1 MSEREHWQRVYESK
15 PSDAVSWFQAEATL
29 SLDLIRRIGAPRE
42 AAIIDVG
49 GGASTLVD
57 GLLAEGFGDLTVLD
71 LSDAA
76 LRVARNRLGA
86 RGEEVRWIAGDITG
100 VDLPEA
106 TYDVW
111 HDRAVF
117 HFLTTAEARRAYVR
131 QVMKAVRHGGHV
143 IVATFAADGPTECS
157 GLPVMRYDADELHAE
172 FGSAF
177 QLTEHRD
184 EHHVTPAGTG
194 PALRLLPLPETPV
207 KRSVAGLRS
216 ARPAMRTTFHDI
228 RHFFFGPRPDK
239 LPSRGKPLANQ
250 RGRQSRPVAWPDFK
264 SGGGRQ
270 PFLGGFDSHCL
281 PPILRS
287 LSAAIVSHRI
297 KRLSRSVPAEAASHP
312 SPSSP

>member
-76 LRVARNRLGA
+76 LRVARN
-86 RGEEVRWIAGDITG
+86 
-100 VDLPEA
+100 
-106 TYDVW
+106 
-111 HDRAVF
+111 
-117 HFLTTAEARRAYVR
+117 
-131 QVMKAVRHGGHV
+131 
-143 IVATFAADGPTECS
+143 PTECS

-184 EHHVTPAGTG
+184 EHHVTPAG
-194 PALRLLPLPETPV
+194 RV
-207 KRSVAGLRS
+207 Q
-216 ARPAMRTTFHDI
+216 
-228 RHFFFGPRPDK
+228 HF
-239 LPSRGKPLANQ
+239 
-250 RGRQSRPVAWPDFK
+250 VYC
-264 SGGGRQ
+264 
-270 PFLGGFDSHCL
+270 HCL
-281 PPILRS
+281 
-287 LSAAIVSHRI
+287 
-297 KRLSRSVPAEAASHP
+297 KRL
-312 SPSSP
+312 

>member
-1 MSEREHWQRVYESK
+1 MS
-15 PSDAVSWFQAEATL
+15 
-29 SLDLIRRIGAPRE
+29 
-42 AAIIDVG
+42 AA
-49 GGASTLVD
+49 ALSTLVD

-143 IVATFAADGPTECS
+143 IVATFRRRRPDRMQRPASHALRRRRTARRVRLR
-157 GLPVMRYDADELHAE
+157 LPA
-172 FGSAF
+172 
-177 QLTEHRD
+177 HRAPRR
-184 EHHVTPAGTG
+184 TPRHSRRPG

-207 KRSVAGLRS
+207 SVSEAGLRS

-228 RHFFFGPRPDK
+228 RHFFGPRPDK

-250 RGRQSRPVAWPDFK
+250 EKAITPGGVAGLQIRWGTAAVP
-264 SGGGRQ
+264 GWVR
-270 PFLGGFDSHCL
+270 L
-281 PPILRS
+281 PLPSANSPLA
-287 LSAAIVSHRI
+287 SAAILSLQDQASISVRS
-297 KRLSRSVPAEAASHP
+297 SRSSVSPVPVAPLTSAPRSFQRTLLPAASP
-312 SPSSP
+312 ATRRSAMSWPAARPFQAQGIPASSRVGR

>member
-1 MSEREHWQRVYESK
+1 MSEREHWQRAYESK

-117 HFLTTAEARRAYVR
+117 HFL
-131 QVMKAVRHGGHV
+131 
-143 IVATFAADGPTECS
+143 
-157 GLPVMRYDADELHAE
+157 
-172 FGSAF
+172 
-177 QLTEHRD
+177 
-184 EHHVTPAGTG
+184 
-194 PALRLLPLPETPV
+194 PLPKPAAPTC
-207 KRSVAGLRS
+207 
-216 ARPAMRTTFHDI
+216 AR
-228 RHFFFGPRPDK
+228 
-239 LPSRGKPLANQ
+239 
-250 RGRQSRPVAWPDFK
+250 
-264 SGGGRQ
+264 
-270 PFLGGFDSHCL
+270 
-281 PPILRS
+281 
-287 LSAAIVSHRI
+287 
-297 KRLSRSVPAEAASHP
+297 
-312 SPSSP
+312 

>member
-143 IVATFAADGPTECS
+143 LGATFAADGPPEGS

-184 EHHVTPAGTG
+184 EHHVTPAG
-194 PALRLLPLPETPV
+194 RV
-207 KRSVAGLRS
+207 Q
-216 ARPAMRTTFHDI
+216 
-228 RHFFFGPRPDK
+228 HF
-239 LPSRGKPLANQ
+239 
-250 RGRQSRPVAWPDFK
+250 VYC
-264 SGGGRQ
+264 
-270 PFLGGFDSHCL
+270 HCL
-281 PPILRS
+281 
-287 LSAAIVSHRI
+287 
-297 KRLSRSVPAEAASHP
+297 KRL
-312 SPSSP
+312 